1 MRKERRRIDDSHA
14 IDMKYLL
21 CIAFTL
27 AGIVP
32 ASYAFKISGKG
43 ENHTS
48 VQSFEGGR
56 YYLRSTP
63 DDDFGTAGKTELYA
77 VKKGGD
83 ELQETFPVYMRGEL
97 FLGWIS
103 MGGKW
108 AVVQVEPV
116 RITSNDDFK
125 KLGKVSRVVFYLA
138 GKKIKEYPAAELAEL
153 GMKRISQS
161 PRQVGDFSA
170 LGNDYTQSGRFPFK
184 FTFINEKYE
193 KDWITFDLETGE
205 LLKPE

>member
-1 MRKERRRIDDSHA
+1 
-14 IDMKYLL
+14 MKYLL
-21 CIAFTL
+21 CFAITL

-43 ENHTS
+43 ENHT
-48 VQSFEGGR
+48 VVHSFEGGR

-63 DDDFGTAGKTELYA
+63 DDDFGTAGKTELYS

-108 AVVQVEPV
+108 ALVQVVPE
-116 RITSNDDFK
+116 RIRSNDDYR
-125 KLGKVSRVVFYLA
+125 KLGKVSRLVFYL
-138 GKKIKEYPAAELAEL
+138 GGEKIKEYPAAELAKL
-153 GMKRISQS
+153 GMVRVSRN
-161 PRQVGDFSA
+161 PRQPGDFSA
-170 LGNDYTQSGRFPFK
+170 VGNDYTQPGRFPFK
-184 FTFINEKYE
+184 FTIINEKTK
-193 KDWITFDLETGE
+193 KDWITFDLETGK
-205 LLKPE
+205 LLQAE